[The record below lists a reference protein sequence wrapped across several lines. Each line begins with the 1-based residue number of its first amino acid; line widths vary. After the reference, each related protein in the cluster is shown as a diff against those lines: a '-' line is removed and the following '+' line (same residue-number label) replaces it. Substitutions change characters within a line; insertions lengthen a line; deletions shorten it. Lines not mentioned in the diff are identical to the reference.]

1 MTRLDGA
8 AMLKTEDTNSRRI
21 ELILRQIDALP
32 TLPAVATRLLSLT
45 ASDDSSAKEVIKLV
59 SSDPS
64 LTAKILSLCATA
76 DRGLREDVMTI
87 DKAVVL
93 LGFTTIRNAVLSI
106 KVFETLGPRIQH
118 VGTAETID
126 DNDVANS
133 QFDRTAF
140 WRHSLAVAIAAE
152 LICEAERKSADLPPG
167 EAFVCGL
174 LHDIGKIALDHVL
187 PKSFSRVIELTDLNQ
202 GNISEFERRIMGL
215 DHHTAG
221 KRLAEQWQLP
231 HRLQD
236 AIWLHGSAF
245 DTLPRLDHRRLVG
258 VIGLADLIVRR
269 QHLGYSGNFTL
280 RQTPQEIAEK
290 LQLQHFDLAR
300 VELRLHAELET
311 RARALGLDDTP
322 SQELFLQSIQQAN
335 EVLGRLNGML
345 DRRSRAA
352 SRQAQILEAINEF
365 HRHATPGRTVQD
377 VLNAVATSARSV
389 FGEGFYTM
397 LYPTDDGDDKPAWLI
412 SQYQNGD
419 RVVRSQLVEPPPHAP
434 DLARMEDAQLVGV
447 NMMGVLPWVVDYLLE
462 APDVRE
468 IKLIPL
474 SCGWGT
480 PAVLLHDQPM
490 LPPWPQ
496 LAPLV
501 TTWGAAIAAAAQH
514 DGARRL
520 GEELAA
526 ANNALADAQDR
537 LLAAESMAR
546 LGEMASGAAH
556 EMNNPLAVISG
567 RSQLLAMSLSPGS
580 KEQSAAQ
587 TVFEQAH
594 RLSDLITSL
603 RMFADPPEADR
614 KPADVGKLLSNIVKT
629 VRTKVTS
636 SEASVP
642 IDLQIKGEL
651 PPMHIDRS
659 QIDRAVTEL
668 VVNAVQSQ
676 PRTGVVITVLIESTE
691 RQLMIQ
697 VMDDGIGMDAH
708 TLDHA
713 MDPFFSAKPAGR
725 RAGMG
730 LTVAQQMA
738 SGHGGRIELRSQP
751 GRGTVSTL
759 ILPLDSLPG

>member
-1 MTRLDGA
+1 
-8 AMLKTEDTNSRRI
+8 MLKTEETNARRI

-32 TLPAVATRLLSLT
+32 TLPTVATRLLTLT
-45 ASDDSSAKEVIKLV
+45 ASDESSAKEVIRLV

-87 DKAVVL
+87 DKAVLL
-93 LGFTTIRNAVLSI
+93 LGFNTIRNAVLSI
-106 KVFETLGPRIQH
+106 KVFETLGPKVQH
-118 VGTAETID
+118 VGTAETIED
-126 DNDVANS
+126 DAPGLV
-133 QFDRTAF
+133 FDRTSF
-140 WRHSLAVAIAAE
+140 WRHSLAVGIAAE
-152 LICEAERKSADLPPG
+152 LICEAERKPGELAPG

-174 LHDIGKIALDHVL
+174 LHDIGKLALDHVL
-187 PKSFSRVIELTDLNQ
+187 PKSFARVLELTELNQ
-202 GNISEFERRIMGL
+202 GNISEFERRILGL

-245 DTLPRLDHRRLVG
+245 ETLPRLDHKRLIG
-258 VIGLADLIVRR
+258 VVSLADLIVRR
-269 QHLGYSGNFTL
+269 QHLGYSGNFVL
-280 RQTPQEIAEK
+280 RQSPNELAEK
-290 LQLQHFDLAR
+290 LQLQKFDLDTIEQR
-300 VELRLHAELET
+300 LRDELER
-311 RARALGLDDTP
+311 RASAMGLDDTP
-322 SQELFLQSIQQAN
+322 SQDLFLQSIQQAN

-345 DRRSRAA
+345 DRRSRSAA
-352 SRQAQILEAINEF
+352 RQAQILEAINEF
-365 HRHATPGRTVQD
+365 HQRAMPGRSVQD
-377 VLNAVATSARSV
+377 VLNSVAGSAHALL
-389 FGEGFYTM
+389 GDGFYAM
-397 LYPTDDGDDKPAWLI
+397 LYPTDDGNDKAAWLI
-412 SQYQNGD
+412 SQYQDGD
-419 RVVRSQLVEPPPHAP
+419 RVAHSQLIDPPPHAP
-434 DLARMEDAQLVGV
+434 DLRNMDNAQLIGM
-447 NMMGVLPWVVDYLLE
+447 NMMGVLPWIVDYLMQ
-462 APDVRE
+462 APDVRD

-474 SCGWGT
+474 ACGWGT
-480 PAVLLHDQPM
+480 SAVLLHNQPT

-496 LAPLV
+496 MAPLV
-501 TTWGAAIAAAAQH
+501 ATWGAAIAAATQH

-546 LGEMASGAAH
+546 LGEMAAGAAH

-594 RLSDLITSL
+594 RLSNLITSL

-614 KPADVGKLLSNIVKT
+614 KKADMGKLLSNIVKT
-629 VRTKVTS
+629 VRTQVTS
-636 SEASVP
+636 AEASVP

-651 PPMHIDRS
+651 PAMYIDTT

-676 PRTGVVITVLIESTE
+676 PRTGVSIIVQTEPTE
-691 RQLMIQ
+691 RVLMIQ
-697 VMDDGIGMDAH
+697 VSDDGIGMDAH

-725 RAGMG
+725 RVGMG
-730 LTVAQQMA
+730 LTIAQQMA
-738 SGHGGRIELRSQP
+738 AGHGGRIELRTQP
-751 GRGTVSTL
+751 GRGTVASL
-759 ILPLDSLPG
+759 ILPLDSLPR